1 MLLNC
6 EFLQLQRVQL
16 VRIIFSVQQRK
27 AFVSKGFKWT
37 LPSSIGTNCFR
48 GEIIR
53 FAIILKLVFY
63 LFEGNAVVYLID
75 EGWGIIHLIDEG
87 WGIVHLIDEGWGIV
101 HLIDEGWGIIHLIDE
116 GWGIVHLDNDGAG
129 VGGNC
134 SHGPSIDL
142 PIFWNQIL
150 SVISDLPGVVLVRG
164 ECSCI
169 EVGAVQFVFICNINR
184 FACSGAVDMES
195 RKIFS

>member
-1 MLLNC
+1 MD
-6 EFLQLQRVQL
+6 
-16 VRIIFSVQQRK
+16 
-27 AFVSKGFKWT
+27 
-37 LPSSIGTNCFR
+37 SSIFNWDQLFQ

-53 FAIILKLVFY
+53 FAIILNLVFS
-63 LFEGNAVVYLID
+63 LFEGNAVVYLVDEGWGIVHLID
-75 EGWGIIHLIDEG
+75 EGWGIVHLVDEGWGIVHLIDEG

-101 HLIDEGWGIIHLIDE
+101 HLIDEGWGIVHLIDE